1 MERKQHGEK
10 RQSDTG
16 TRDKVAR
23 DRPFSASSL
32 YLLPR
37 ARYEYSDSY
46 FSFSMD
52 ETLADKG
59 WKMFMP
65 SRGNTW
71 LLGIVYQDDVRILDG
86 SSIGG
91 WKPQ

>member
-1 MERKQHGEK
+1 
-10 RQSDTG
+10 
-16 TRDKVAR
+16 
-23 DRPFSASSL
+23 
-32 YLLPR
+32 
-37 ARYEYSDSY
+37 
-46 FSFSMD
+46 MD

-65 SRGNTW
+65 LRGNTW
-71 LLGIVYQDDVRILDG
+71 LLGIVYQDDVRILDS